1 VKTVE
6 ERVTNIIGRAVMEDV
21 CQIRPE
27 TRLSELGMDSLEQIE
42 CVLSLEEAFKIELNE
57 AVLWK
62 LRTVQEVIEAVNHA
76 LAAAP

>member
-6 ERVTNIIGRAVMEDV
+6 ERVTNIIGSAVMDDV
-21 CQIRPE
+21 SQIRPE
-27 TRLSELGMDSLEQIE
+27 TNLSELGMDSLEQIE
-42 CVLSLEEAFKIELNE
+42 CVLSLEDAFKIELNE

-62 LRTVQEVIEAVNHA
+62 LRTVQEVIEAVNQA

>member
-6 ERVTNIIGRAVMEDV
+6 EGVTNILRRAVMEDV
-21 CQIRPE
+21 SQIRPE
-27 TRLSELGMDSLEQIE
+27 TKLSELGMDSLEQIE

-57 AVLWK
+57 AAMWK
-62 LRTVQEVIEAVNHA
+62 LRTVQEVIEAVNQA

>member
-6 ERVTNIIGRAVMEDV
+6 EGVTDIIRKAIMEDV
-21 CQIRPE
+21 SHIRPE
-27 TRLSELGMDSLEQIE
+27 TKLSELGMDSLEQIE

-57 AVLWK
+57 AAMWK
-62 LRTVQEVIEAVNHA
+62 LRTVQEVIEAVNQA

>member
-1 VKTVE
+1 MKTVE
-6 ERVTNIIGRAVMEDV
+6 ECVTKIIGNAVMEDV
-21 CQIRPE
+21 SQIRPE

-42 CVLSLEEAFKIELNE
+42 CVLSLEDAFKIELNE

-62 LRTVQEVIEAVNHA
+62 LRTVQEVIEAVNQA

>member
-1 VKTVE
+1 
-6 ERVTNIIGRAVMEDV
+6 MEDV
-21 CQIRPE
+21 SQIRPE
-27 TRLSELGMDSLEQIE
+27 TKLSELGMDSLEQIE

-62 LRTVQEVIEAVNHA
+62 LRTVQEVIEAVNQA

>member
-6 ERVTNIIGRAVMEDV
+6 QRVTDIISSAVMENAA
-21 CQIRPE
+21 QIGRE
-27 TRLSELGMDSLEQIE
+27 TKLSELGMDSLEQIE
-42 CVLSLEEAFKIELNE
+42 CVLSLEDAFKIELNE

-62 LRTVQEVIEAVNHA
+62 LRTVQDVIEAVNQA